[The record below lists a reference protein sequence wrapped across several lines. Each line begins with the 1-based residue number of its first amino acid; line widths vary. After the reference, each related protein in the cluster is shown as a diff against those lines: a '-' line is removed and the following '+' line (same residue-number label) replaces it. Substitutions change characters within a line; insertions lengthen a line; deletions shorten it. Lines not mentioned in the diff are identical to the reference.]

1 MSINRRAADVTE
13 HTAAFTTFDQTVTG
27 GSIGNA
33 TLTQQGNGYDEPNV
47 QAAIDDLFT
56 RITITPG
63 AVFQSISSID
73 PSVERTVSYSQSVQ
87 LTVTGTPTANGN
99 ITVAGATVAVLT
111 TDTAIGVATKIA
123 AALSAQAYISSATR
137 VSAVVT
143 YTYVD
148 SNAHPV
154 DNKTQNG
161 VTLSTQTLV
170 HGGAPGY
177 LGYGSWELIG
187 SETKF
192 TRTIYNWL
200 RIA

>member
-13 HTAAFTTFDQTVTG
+13 HTAAFITFDQTVTG

-33 TLTQQGNGYDEPNV
+33 TLAQQGNGYDAPNV
-47 QAAIDDLFT
+47 QAAIDDLFG
-56 RITITPG
+56 RIAFVPG
-63 AVFQSISSID
+63 SIYQSISSID
-73 PSVERTVSYSQSVQ
+73 PSVARTVSFSQSVQ
-87 LTVTGTPTANGN
+87 LTVAGTPTANGN

-111 TDTAIGVATKIA
+111 TDTAIGVATKITT
-123 AALSAQAYISSATR
+123 ALNAQSYISSATR
-137 VSAVVT
+137 VGAVVT

-148 SNAHPV
+148 SSTHPV

-161 VTLSTQTLV
+161 VVLSTQTLS
-170 HGGAPGY
+170 HGGSPGY
-177 LGYGSWELIG
+177 LGYGSWELMG

-192 TRTIYNWL
+192 TRTIYSWL